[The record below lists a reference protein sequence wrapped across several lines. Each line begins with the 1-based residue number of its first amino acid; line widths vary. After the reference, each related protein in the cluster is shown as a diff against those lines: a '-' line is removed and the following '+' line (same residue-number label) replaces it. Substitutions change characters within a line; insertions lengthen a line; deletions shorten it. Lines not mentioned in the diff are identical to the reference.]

1 VQAARWARELSWAV
15 GLALNAAGLDGP
27 GGASVLGMAKKKMQ
41 KSWRHINDH
50 GWQRYLEIIR
60 FS

>member
-27 GGASVLGMAKKKMQ
+27 GGASVLGMAKKNAEELA
-41 KSWRHINDH
+41 SH
-50 GWQRYLEIIR
+50 
-60 FS
+60 